1 MSSILVTGGT
11 GTLGRHV
18 VRHLLDGG
26 HDVTVASR
34 RQPSTTGPVRT
45 VRVDYVGG
53 TGLDEAV
60 AGRDAVVHCAT
71 DFRGEERLAG
81 SVVSAARR
89 RGCGHVVY
97 ISIVGVDALP
107 ISYYRGK
114 LAAERLL
121 AASGVGWTVLRSTQ
135 FHDLV
140 ARILS
145 TLARSPLLPVPAGVR
160 VQPVHAPE
168 VASRLAELACGEPA
182 GRVGDMGGPEI
193 RPFADLARAYLRAT
207 GRRRALLPFRLPG
220 AAFRGYREGLHLA
233 PADAVGTVT
242 FERFLSGR

>member
-18 VRHLLDGG
+18 ARQLLDRG
-26 HDVTVASR
+26 HEVTVASR
-34 RQPSTTGPVRT
+34 SQSGTTGPART
-45 VRVDYVGG
+45 VRVDYAGG
-53 TGLDEAV
+53 AGLDEAM
-60 AGRDAVVHCAT
+60 AGSDAVVHCAS
-71 DFRGEERLAG
+71 DLRCEQRLAG

-89 RGCGHVVY
+89 GGCGHVVY

-107 ISYYRGK
+107 IGYYRGK

-140 ARILS
+140 VRLLS
-145 TLARSPLLPVPAGVR
+145 ALGRSPLLPVPAGVS

-182 GRVGDMGGPEI
+182 GRVRDMGGPEI
-193 RPFADLARAYLRAT
+193 RSFADLARAYLRAT
-207 GRRRALLPFRLPG
+207 GHRRALLPFRLPG
-220 AAFRGYREGLHLA
+220 AAFRGYRDGLHLA

-242 FERFLSGR
+242 FERFLSAR